1 VKSRFLAAAASIAF
15 IASGVVA
22 QAQEPPK
29 HDQRPAAER
38 AEPNGGATHEQAA
51 PRAAQAEPRHDE
63 MKGANPAGRAEGER
77 NEPKAQGAERP
88 RAAEAPGQ
96 ERKAVQGQNEQ
107 RPAAEG
113 KRSAEPNGEKS
124 PAARTGAKEEERNAP
139 RTGAKEEER
148 NAPRTGAN
156 EQERNAPRTA
166 EHNEGRGPARV
177 QGNVKMSTEHA
188 SRVSQSLLRESHREH
203 SNVRVRVGERVP
215 EGIRYLPLPEDVV
228 AIVPEYRGYDYFIDE
243 NDEIVFISPQTHEV
257 AGMIDFEG
265 RAASDDT
272 YTRVPASRPCPTEP

>member
-124 PAARTGAKEEERNAP
+124 PAARTGANEQ
-139 RTGAKEEER
+139 ER

-156 EQERNAPRTA
+156 EPDRNAPRTA
-166 EHNEGRGPARV
+166 EHNEARGQARV

-188 SRVSQSLLRESHREH
+188 TRVSQSLMREGHREH
-203 SNVRVRVGERVP
+203 ANVRVRVGERVP
-215 EGIRYLPLPEDVV
+215 EGVRFLPLPEDVI
-228 AIVPEYRGYDYFIDE
+228 AIVPEYRGYDYFIDD
-243 NDEIVFISPQTHEV
+243 NDEIVFVSPESHEIV
-257 AGMIDFEG
+257 GMIDYEG

-272 YTRVPASRPCPTEP
+272 YTRVGASRPCPTEQ